1 MTTKTVSDSDLVS
14 FDSTDYPWCIVT
26 TAGHVFY
33 QESDLAAYQTAMA
46 TLGLAVDSRGNLTT
60 TDSTTTTSS

>member
-1 MTTKTVSDSDLVS
+1 MTIKTISDVELAS

-26 TAGHVFY
+26 TEGHVFY

-46 TLGLAVDSRGNLTT
+46 PLGLTVDSNGNIEISETT
-60 TDSTTTTSS
+60 A

>member
-1 MTTKTVSDSDLVS
+1 MTTKTVSDADLAS

-26 TAGHVFY
+26 TSGHVFY

-46 TLGLAVDSRGNLTT
+46 ALGLSVDSNGNIEISETT
-60 TDSTTTTSS
+60 A